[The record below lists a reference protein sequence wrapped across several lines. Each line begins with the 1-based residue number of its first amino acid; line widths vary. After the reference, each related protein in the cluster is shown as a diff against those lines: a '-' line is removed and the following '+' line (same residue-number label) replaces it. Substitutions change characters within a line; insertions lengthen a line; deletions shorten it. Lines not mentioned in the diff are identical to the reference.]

1 MMKLT
6 PLKSLCLMLIGTA
19 FSSQAAIN
27 LDRTR
32 IVFPETDKASSLKV
46 DNQSKTLP
54 ILRSRG
60 SKTKTVVRKTA
71 TLWRFLRSSA
81 LNRIVIPGQDREA
94 GGQQRAAKRS
104 ESLFYFNLREV
115 PPKAPAST
123 MIAASCRSPCRAVS
137 SCSGA
142 RRLS

>member
-1 MMKLT
+1 MKLT

-19 FSSQAAIN
+19 FATQAAIN

-54 ILRSRG
+54 ILRSPG

-81 LNRIVIPGQDREA
+81 LNPDRHP
-94 GGQQRAAKRS
+94 RS
-104 ESLFYFNLREV
+104 GS
-115 PPKAPAST
+115 
-123 MIAASCRSPCRAVS
+123 
-137 SCSGA
+137 
-142 RRLS
+142 